1 MNFKGFLARCIKIL
15 PYLYINLLRLFGLV
29 ELYQPTYNP
38 RNLYFFRPKAQ
49 RRDCDDRIAAIRKSI
64 DFNRVESYIDIGSG
78 LGYFV
83 FKLSELNKI
92 KWSLGIEKDHTV
104 CNYANSLVI
113 LNNVHNVS
121 FMNAELTPSTV
132 TNLPSC
138 GLISFL
144 NVFHHLVYFQGFAA
158 ADSIMRQLYFKC
170 NAYFIFETGQFNEKG
185 YYWSESLSFM
195 GNNPERWIQDYL
207 NNIGYK
213 DVMLVERFS
222 THLGE
227 QKRAFFICSK

>member
-1 MNFKGFLARCIKIL
+1 M

-113 LNNVHNVS
+113 LIV
-121 FMNAELTPSTV
+121 A
-132 TNLPSC
+132 
-138 GLISFL
+138 LIWSKVIPLFKVL
-144 NVFHHLVYFQGFAA
+144 SISWSP
-158 ADSIMRQLYFKC
+158 DSI
-170 NAYFIFETGQFNEKG
+170 
-185 YYWSESLSFM
+185 
-195 GNNPERWIQDYL
+195 P
-207 NNIGYK
+207 
-213 DVMLVERFS
+213 
-222 THLGE
+222 
-227 QKRAFFICSK
+227 